1 VEKRISSRMLVRMGF
16 WGGHV
21 IKRMPV
27 LAIAMALRAND
38 EVKDF
43 FFALPVALVRTSR
56 FALVRVAHGAVTG
69 VQIILMRIPVSTFM
83 PDHPSASVR
92 TGIIEPRAKASGIP
106 SPG

>member
-1 VEKRISSRMLVRMGF
+1 VEKRILSRMLVRMGF

-43 FFALPVALVRTSR
+43 FLRCPL
-56 FALVRVAHGAVTG
+56 L
-69 VQIILMRIPVSTFM
+69 
-83 PDHPSASVR
+83 
-92 TGIIEPRAKASGIP
+92 
-106 SPG
+106 